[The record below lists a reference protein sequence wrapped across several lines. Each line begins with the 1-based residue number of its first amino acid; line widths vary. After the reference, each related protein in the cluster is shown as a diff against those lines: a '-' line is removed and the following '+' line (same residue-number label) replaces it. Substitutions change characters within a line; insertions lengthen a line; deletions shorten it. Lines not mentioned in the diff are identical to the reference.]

1 MTLIH
6 DPSVGLICWAQM
18 APQLS
23 DGFRKTYR
31 QLLRWNDELP
41 FAKFAI
47 SEDDRP
53 ILSLEQPA
61 SEPVT
66 RDSVGVLIARALA
79 IADLLHDQAV
89 TLMGDLRRRQY
100 DISRESEP
108 DPTGVKLLDRFH
120 EELVELVGGPFDS
133 GAAAPTGS

>member
-6 DPSVGLICWAQM
+6 DPEVGLICWAQM

-53 ILSLEQPA
+53 ILSLEQPS

-66 RDSVGVLIARALA
+66 RDGVGLLLAKALA
-79 IADLLHDQAV
+79 ITDLLHDQAV
-89 TLMGDLRRRQY
+89 ALMGDLRRRQY
-100 DISRESEP
+100 DIARESEP

-120 EELVELVGGPFDS
+120 EELVDVLPQE
-133 GAAAPTGS
+133 AAASA